1 MLDETLL
8 TIPAMSV
15 DDREDIELGVDDG
28 KEYVEFW
35 ESTRA
40 AAKISADAITRRSED
55 VNI

>member
-1 MLDETLL
+1 MLLP
-8 TIPAMSV
+8 TISV
-15 DDREDIELGVDDG
+15 EDREDIELGVEDG
-28 KEYVEFW
+28 AEYVEFW